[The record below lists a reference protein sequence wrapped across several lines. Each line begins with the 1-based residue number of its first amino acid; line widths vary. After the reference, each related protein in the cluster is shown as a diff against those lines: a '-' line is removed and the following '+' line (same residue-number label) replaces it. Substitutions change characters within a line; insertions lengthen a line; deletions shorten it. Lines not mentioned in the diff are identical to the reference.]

1 MSYTYINSS
10 ILDPELQYQYCSN
23 DGNYVVIPVVGK
35 KIKYTTIIKGKP
47 TGKNYRK
54 FDTAMKDVLKF
65 QKMM

>member
-1 MSYTYINSS
+1 MSYTYTNSS
-10 ILDPELQYQYCSN
+10 ILHPDFQHQYCSN
-23 DGNYVVIPVVGK
+23 DGNYVVIPVAGK
-35 KIKYTTIIKGKP
+35 KTKYTTIIKGKP